1 MIAVG
6 EASGELDAMLSKVSD
21 TFDQLVENALGRLTA
36 VMGPL
41 LLLIVAGVVVIVI
54 LSTLLPLM
62 DLTSAL

>member
-1 MIAVG
+1 
-6 EASGELDAMLSKVSD
+6 
-21 TFDQLVENALGRLTA
+21 VEHALGRLTA
-36 VMGPL
+36 VMGPI